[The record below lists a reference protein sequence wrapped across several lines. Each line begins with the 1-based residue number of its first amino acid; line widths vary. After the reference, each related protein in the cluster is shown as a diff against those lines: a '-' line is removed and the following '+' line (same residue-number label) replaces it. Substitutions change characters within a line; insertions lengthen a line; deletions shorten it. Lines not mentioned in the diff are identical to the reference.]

1 MTKQTPRHRGS
12 EANRPAQGWVQR
24 LRAQP
29 GFKAAAVAFLTTVI
43 LGSGTIAAVANWQQS
58 STATIAITAGALPT
72 LPPPGPGTVVIAP
85 ALAVRP
91 EALVGNYSC
100 TLNKHQSVTDFTFSW
115 PAAANTT
122 SYALNLS
129 LAGAGNPVLASQTVA
144 TTTAVFSFRQ
154 ADLVNGASYEV
165 RIQPFNGSSAGGAVY
180 KTITYSPS
188 STGQCDQVT
197 PAATS
202 PLGTLNV
209 SALPAVRGAT
219 TSTMAVTW
227 TGSTGATSYVVTVKS
242 TTSSYGAE
250 FTTSSLAATL
260 TFPQAA
266 TNAAGQLIN
275 PADATAPYYS
285 DYSFRIQP
293 MNGSTAGDPVYKT
306 IKYYFSSS
314 SMG

>member
-1 MTKQTPRHRGS
+1 MQ
-12 EANRPAQGWVQR
+12 Q

-29 GFKAAAVAFLTTVI
+29 GFKAAAVAFLMTVI
-43 LGSGTIAAVANWQQS
+43 LGGGTIAAVANWQQS

-72 LPPPGPGTVVIAP
+72 IPPPGPGTVVIAP

-91 EALVGNYSC
+91 EAMVGTYSC
-100 TLNKHQSVTDFTFSW
+100 TLNKHQSVTDFTFTW
-115 PAAANTT
+115 PAAANAT
-122 SYALNLS
+122 SYAVNLS
-129 LAGAGNPVLASQTVA
+129 LTGTGNPVLASQTVA
-144 TTTAVFSFRQ
+144 ATTTTAVFSFGHSV
-154 ADLVNGASYEV
+154 LVNGASYEV

-180 KTITYSPS
+180 KSITYSPS
-188 STGQCDQVT
+188 SSGQCDQVT
-197 PAATS
+197 PAAAS

-219 TSTMAVTW
+219 TSTMAVNW
-227 TGSTGATSYVVTVKS
+227 TASTGATSYVVTVKS
-242 TTSSYGAE
+242 ATSSYGTE
-250 FTTSSLAATL
+250 FTTSSLTATL

-266 TNAAGQLIN
+266 TDASGQLIN

-314 SMG
+314 SMS